1 MSTRNY
7 LILKYLKDAGE
18 YVTSETLSGLCNVST
33 KTILKDIQS
42 LNDDMKATDNYIEV
56 KPSHGIKLIINDI
69 DGFINLNDSYRP
81 FQDFYIFSV
90 TERED
95 WIQKYL
101 IESNRWVKSESLSEM
116 LYISSSVLSQNLK
129 SVRKSLKNYDLELVQ
144 KPHFGM
150 RVEGREFNK
159 RLCLAEI
166 YISYIDQ
173 REDFPGTQFNEE
185 ELKLIKQIMDIVDD
199 VLVKFEISMS
209 EVSVQNFIID
219 IFVSLKR
226 IKNGILLK
234 ATDEMV
240 VDIARWTDTV
250 PAVELAKQIHQ
261 RLGIEIKDQEIVSF
275 SIHLASKRII
285 RDADES
291 IHHIIMNFDVNQI
304 VNSMIDN
311 ICSKWH
317 INFYPDRE
325 FRLQLAYHLIPL
337 EVRSRYNVVL
347 HNPLIDK
354 IKQQNILA
362 YQLAVCACK
371 QLVDYHGNSLS
382 DEEIGYIALHI
393 HLALLRKQIKE
404 KKNVLVMC
412 GVGRGTSHIL
422 A

>member
-185 ELKLIKQIMDIVDD
+185 ELKLIK
-199 VLVKFEISMS
+199 
-209 EVSVQNFIID
+209 
-219 IFVSLKR
+219 
-226 IKNGILLK
+226 
-234 ATDEMV
+234 
-240 VDIARWTDTV
+240 
-250 PAVELAKQIHQ
+250 
-261 RLGIEIKDQEIVSF
+261 
-275 SIHLASKRII
+275 
-285 RDADES
+285 
-291 IHHIIMNFDVNQI
+291 
-304 VNSMIDN
+304 
-311 ICSKWH
+311 
-317 INFYPDRE
+317 
-325 FRLQLAYHLIPL
+325 
-337 EVRSRYNVVL
+337 
-347 HNPLIDK
+347 
-354 IKQQNILA
+354 
-362 YQLAVCACK
+362 
-371 QLVDYHGNSLS
+371 
-382 DEEIGYIALHI
+382 
-393 HLALLRKQIKE
+393 
-404 KKNVLVMC
+404 
-412 GVGRGTSHIL
+412 
-422 A
+422 